1 MLQAETLLGEYF
13 ALLIDNLQ
21 MLVRSQFD
29 I

>member
-1 MLQAETLLGEYF
+1 MLQAETLPEEHF
-13 ALLIDNLQ
+13 AVLTDNLQ